1 MAITQRINPFL
12 WFADEAEEAAR
23 FYTGIFKNSRIKSI
37 TRYGTAGFEAHHR
50 PAGSVMV
57 VAFELDGQSFSALNG
72 GPQFKFTEAISFQVN
87 CATQDEIDYYWD
99 KLSAGGDPNAQQC
112 GWLKD
117 RYGLSWQVVPDFMDE
132 LFKNENSEAAQRTME
147 AMLPMKKLDI
157 AELRQAHEGAAVIG
171 SPAS

>member
-1 MAITQRINPFL
+1 
-12 WFADEAEEAAR
+12 
-23 FYTGIFKNSRIKSI
+23 
-37 TRYGTAGFEAHHR
+37 
-50 PAGSVMV
+50 MV

-99 KLSAGGDPNAQQC
+99 KLSAGGDPKAQQC

-117 RYGLSWQVVPDFMDE
+117 RYGLSWQVVPAFMDE
-132 LFKNENSEAAQRTME
+132 LFKNEKSPAAQRTME

-157 AELRQAHEGAAVIG
+157 AELRQAHEGAVIA
-171 SPAS
+171 SPAT